1 MILVVQKI
9 NLVNLILIFIFKIFF
24 KKIFFFNSSKIL
36 RNKKFFKFLK
46 KLQIVWVSYDDFPI
60 REHTE
65 IKKNSINFSKKMSEE
80 LVDKVTNLILKKN
93 LISLND
99 AKITLNNLLLDI
111 TEEYFEYIKFVNDNF
126 EKEKQ
131 HKVLFFCKKNY
142 ITKKI
147 FEKSGH
153 KNLNIFDFTIFNDFI
168 LKKIKFSRWQKNP
181 SIKNNHIVFKKIKD
195 LSNFKFIFFPHK
207 GIHDNYYLKDHYYSN
222 NEKNLLKENILHIEW
237 DLNEINEKS
246 RDFYLN
252 NNINVIEWKRIKYK
266 KKYQNFL
273 YSKNFVLFF
282 LKILPILGINLSF
295 YLLIEL
301 IKIENS
307 KLKLKT
313 LSKLNSIFVGNEY
326 LFPTHLNIACR
337 NLRKN
342 IFTLRE
348 KTILTSYG
356 RMSNYSKYFT
366 VCRKNQENSIFI
378 GNPRLKD
385 YYKKKSEYDKLR
397 NLRNIENVCLVLDN
411 KSNSNWYK
419 NGRYQR
425 ANWRQNKNFYNDIIS
440 IAKYNEEVLFLLKC
454 KDFNWKKISEFQVI
468 LNKISKTKNIE
479 ILDNKLWD
487 SNKCL
492 AFCDFAIGKYTSL
505 MDEFVTLNKP
515 VLIFDDDFFPLDYLN
530 LKREIFAKDIGE
542 LKEKLYKI
550 LKHKESYLFENEDWR
565 RKLDGLFD
573 QNIFLE
579 TLLKYAKEN

>member
-1 MILVVQKI
+1 MILVVQEI
-9 NLVNLILIFIFKIFF
+9 NLINLISICIFKIFF
-24 KKIFFFNSSKIL
+24 KKIFFFNSSKFL

-60 REHTE
+60 KEHTE

-80 LVDKVTNLILKKN
+80 LVDKIVNLILKKS

-99 AKITLNNLLLDI
+99 AKIILNNLLLDI
-111 TEEYFEYIKFVNDNF
+111 SEEYFEYIKFVNDNF

-131 HKVLFFCKKNY
+131 LKVLFFCKKNY

-181 SIKNNHIVFKKIKD
+181 PIKNNHMVFKNIKD

-207 GIHDNYYLKDHYYSN
+207 GIHDNYYLKDYYYSK
-222 NEKNLLKENILHIEW
+222 NEKNLFKENILHIEW

-273 YSKNFVLFF
+273 YSKNLVLLFF
-282 LKILPILGINLSF
+282 NILPILGINLSF

-356 RMSNYSKYFT
+356 RMSDYSKYFT
-366 VCRKNQENSIFI
+366 VCRKNQKNSIFI

-397 NLRNIENVCLVLDN
+397 NLKNVENVCLVLDN
-411 KSNSNWYK
+411 KSNLNWYK

-440 IAKYNEEVLFLLKC
+440 IAKHNEEILFLFKC
-454 KDFNWKKISEFQVI
+454 KDFNWKKNSEFQII

-492 AFCDFAIGKYTSL
+492 GFCDFAIGKYTSL

-515 VLIFDDDFFPLDYLN
+515 VLIFDDDFFPLEYLD

-542 LKEKLYKI
+542 LREKLYKI
-550 LKHKESYLFENEDWR
+550 LKHKESYLLENEDWR
-565 RKLDGLFD
+565 KKLDGLFD

-579 TLLKYAKEN
+579 TLLKYAK